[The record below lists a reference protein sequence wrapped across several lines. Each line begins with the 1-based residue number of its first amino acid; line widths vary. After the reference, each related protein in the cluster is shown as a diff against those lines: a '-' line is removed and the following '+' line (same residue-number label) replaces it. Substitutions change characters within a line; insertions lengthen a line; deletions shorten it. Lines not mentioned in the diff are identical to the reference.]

1 MTKVA
6 DASSLPPVIERRRP
20 VERRRATDRPN
31 AIATDRSL
39 PIWARMI
46 GIVGPLGT
54 IAFFLVY
61 SFSQA
66 LPALQ
71 SQLAVAR
78 QAVESELVALKLEN
92 QRLNQLITLNQS
104 RTEENHRLLV
114 RICAA
119 VTEGKEQ
126 AKCFDP

>member
-1 MTKVA
+1 VI
-6 DASSLPPVIERRRP
+6 PPAREERRRP
-20 VERRRATDRPN
+20 ERRRATDRQ
-31 AIATDRSL
+31 IAADRSL
-39 PIWARMI
+39 PIWARMV

-61 SFSQA
+61 VGAQT

-71 SQLAVAR
+71 TQLASAR
-78 QAVESELVALKLEN
+78 QAVESEVVALRLET
-92 QRLNQLITLNQS
+92 QRLGQLITLNQS

-119 VTEGKEQ
+119 VTEGKDR
-126 AKCFDP
+126 AACFDP

>member
-1 MTKVA
+1 MV
-6 DASSLPPVIERRRP
+6 
-20 VERRRATDRPN
+20 
-31 AIATDRSL
+31 
-39 PIWARMI
+39 

-71 SQLAVAR
+71 GQLAVAR
-78 QAVESELVALKLEN
+78 QAVESEIVALKLEN
-92 QRLNQLITLNQS
+92 QRLVQLITLNQA
-104 RTEENHRLLV
+104 RTEENHRLLT

-119 VTEGKEQ
+119 VTEGNER

>member
-1 MTKVA
+1 
-6 DASSLPPVIERRRP
+6 
-20 VERRRATDRPN
+20 
-31 AIATDRSL
+31 
-39 PIWARMI
+39 MI

-61 SFSQA
+61 VGAQT

-71 SQLAVAR
+71 EQLAAAR
-78 QAVESELVALKLEN
+78 QAVEAELVALKLETL
-92 QRLNQLITLNQS
+92 RLNQLITLNQS
-104 RTEENHRLLV
+104 RTEENHRLLT

-119 VTEGKEQ
+119 VTEGTER